1 MNLKETVSEPEHGG
15 VVNGLVLCVLEQQGH
30 VILLLDCLS
39 QRVFSSLALSH
50 FSLGLQVK

>member
-15 VVNGLVLCVLEQQGH
+15 VVNGLVLCVLEQQRH
-30 VILLLDCLS
+30 VILLLDCLA